1 MRGGA
6 LWEKDEPEKCGG
18 HAEWQG
24 SGARDRAE
32 RRITKLG
39 SDLIA
44 ALSNK
49 VTLPPDVVGDIDLW
63 DVRRTA

>member
-1 MRGGA
+1 MRGISPKSVDDTANGMA
-6 LWEKDEPEKCGG
+6 
-18 HAEWQG
+18 
-24 SGARDRAE
+24 GARDRVE

-49 VTLPPDVVGDIDLW
+49 VTLPPDSRGGIL
-63 DVRRTA
+63 TSGT

>member
-1 MRGGA
+1 MRRISPKSVDDTANGMA
-6 LWEKDEPEKCGG
+6 
-18 HAEWQG
+18 
-24 SGARDRAE
+24 GARDRAE

-63 DVRRTA
+63 AVRRTA

>member
-1 MRGGA
+1 MRRISPKSVDDTANGMA
-6 LWEKDEPEKCGG
+6 
-18 HAEWQG
+18 
-24 SGARDRAE
+24 GARDRVE

-49 VTLPPDVVGDIDLW
+49 VTLPPDSRGDIDLW
-63 DVRRTA
+63 NVKGTVRTA